1 MSSSGYGIWW
11 TLILHPF
18 LARRQRY
25 WESLLTLIIFKSLR
39 VTEHKQKLTSSQL
52 SHLKKKGPLGS
63 IYQFGIN
70 TGLWVTG
77 DRGWC
82 QHHTASRWKPI
93 SDAWKLMHLNFA
105 PVTFQ
110 GAPGLWVISI
120 YEHPVKLEGCVK
132 LPGACE
138 KHRER
143 FYSVRKH
150 RTQCLMNL
158 IITIINIMI
167 TPCWKAFIQL
177 MTTSNSSRV
186 F

>member
-110 GAPGLWVISI
+110 GAPGLWVGKHLRTSS
-120 YEHPVKLEGCVK
+120 EAGGL
-132 LPGACE
+132 CE
-138 KHRER
+138 AAW
-143 FYSVRKH
+143 
-150 RTQCLMNL
+150 CLWIAQRAL
-158 IITIINIMI
+158 LF
-167 TPCWKAFIQL
+167 C
-177 MTTSNSSRV
+177 
-186 F
+186 